1 MIMKRRHKNTGWRY
15 DIRLPLKWLLLFIL
29 IIIVGGPILIGL
41 FFLPETPPEIEST
54 FIWLLFNALW
64 IGIAFAKFL
73 LGCLLTAAVPGVGI
87 SIIAIISG
95 LIGALV
101 EHIRYKRYMKK
112 HKKDV
117 DYYG

>member
-1 MIMKRRHKNTGWRY
+1 MKKQHKNTGWRY
-15 DIRLPLKWLLLFIL
+15 DIRHPFKCLLLFTL

-41 FFLPETPPEIEST
+41 FYLPETPPEIEST
-54 FIWLLFNALW
+54 FIWLLVNVLW
-64 IGIAFAKFL
+64 MGIAFAKFL
-73 LGCLLTAAVPGVGI
+73 LGCLLTAAVPGAGI